1 MLVEQIGLPRTRE
14 ADVLLLLVPVCGNM
28 PVLDRRAGALGDSP
42 WLSLGH
48 DEGRPYSRDVVMLNV
63 DEGGGE
69 IVGWVESTEG
79 MGPLSSRWIG
89 QGVEWSGGRVG
100 GIRGAD
106 NGFVVQANAVRLCQ
120 WPRDE
125 VLMREKVSDQYTID
139 GKGMFW
145 DCRRVAEGIGGGRW
159 RSKAGC
165 CLHFVKL
172 ACLIS
177 SLGLWVGYRWKARMA
192 CGKSVLCCSNGKEE
206 LSQGW
211 QG

>member
-79 MGPLSSRWIG
+79 MGSLSSRWIG
-89 QGVEWSGGRVG
+89 
-100 GIRGAD
+100 
-106 NGFVVQANAVRLCQ
+106 
-120 WPRDE
+120 
-125 VLMREKVSDQYTID
+125 
-139 GKGMFW
+139 
-145 DCRRVAEGIGGGRW
+145 
-159 RSKAGC
+159 
-165 CLHFVKL
+165 
-172 ACLIS
+172 
-177 SLGLWVGYRWKARMA
+177 
-192 CGKSVLCCSNGKEE
+192 
-206 LSQGW
+206 
-211 QG
+211 